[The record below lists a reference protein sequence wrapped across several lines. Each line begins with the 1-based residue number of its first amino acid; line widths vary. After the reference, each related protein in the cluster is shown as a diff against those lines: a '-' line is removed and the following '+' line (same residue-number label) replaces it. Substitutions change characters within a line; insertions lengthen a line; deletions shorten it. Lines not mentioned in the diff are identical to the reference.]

1 VHSPVVRLL
10 LFLLCVAALVAG
22 AVLLTLDT
30 GPYVVTAIDNHFH
43 DAHPTLPI
51 GGGRDLVVRN
61 QGHNLHN
68 VTLDALGYSRDV
80 QPGDRITIEGI
91 TERLEPG
98 RYTLVCRY
106 HEDLGM
112 TGTIVIAG

>member
-1 VHSPVVRLL
+1 MRSPVVRLL
-10 LFLLCVAALVAG
+10 VFLVCVAALVAG
-22 AVLLTLDT
+22 AVLLTLEP

-51 GGGRDLVVRN
+51 GGGRDLVVRS
-61 QGHNLHN
+61 QGRNLHN
-68 VTLDALGYSRDV
+68 VTIDALGFSGDLR
-80 QPGDRITIEGI
+80 PGERITVEDI

-98 RYTLVCRY
+98 SYVLVCRY

>member
-1 VHSPVVRLL
+1 VVRLL
-10 LFLLCVAALVAG
+10 LFLLSVAVLVAG
-22 AVLLTLDT
+22 ALLLTLDT

-51 GGGRDLVVRN
+51 GSGRDLVVRN
-61 QGHNLHN
+61 RGRNLHN
-68 VTLDALGYSRDV
+68 VTIDALEYSMDV
-80 QPGDRITIEGI
+80 QPGDRLTIEDV
-91 TERLEPG
+91 TRRLEPG

-106 HEDLGM
+106 HDDLGM

>member
-1 VHSPVVRLL
+1 MRSPVVRLL
-10 LFLLCVAALVAG
+10 LFLLCVAVLVAG
-22 AVLLTLDT
+22 AVLLTLEP

-51 GGGRDLVVRN
+51 GDGHDLVVRN
-61 QGHNLHN
+61 RGRNLHN
-68 VTLDALGYSRDV
+68 VTIDALGFSGDV
-80 QPGDRITIEGI
+80 QPGGQITVEDI

-98 RYTLVCRY
+98 RYVLVCRY

>member
-10 LFLLCVAALVAG
+10 LFLLCIAALLAS
-22 AVLLTLDT
+22 AFLLTIDQ

-43 DAHPTLPI
+43 DAHPSLPI

-61 QGHNLHN
+61 QGRNLHN
-68 VTLDALGYSRDV
+68 VTIDALGFSSDV
-80 QPGDRITIEGI
+80 QPGGQLTIEDV

-98 RYTLVCRY
+98 RYALVCRY